1 MNEATP
7 LLREPKLWLLESL
20 GGMCEG
26 CAGEVDA
33 EVDAEP
39 LASESSSA
47 AVLRSPEVLG
57 GMAGCTGAIPSED
70 RWWCDRDRAEDSM

>member
-1 MNEATP
+1 MP

-20 GGMCEG
+20 GGMYDG
-26 CAGEVDA
+26 LAGEVEA

-39 LASESSSA
+39 LACDSSSA

-57 GMAGCTGAIPSED
+57 GMAGWMGAMPSQE
-70 RWWCDRDRAEDSM
+70 RW